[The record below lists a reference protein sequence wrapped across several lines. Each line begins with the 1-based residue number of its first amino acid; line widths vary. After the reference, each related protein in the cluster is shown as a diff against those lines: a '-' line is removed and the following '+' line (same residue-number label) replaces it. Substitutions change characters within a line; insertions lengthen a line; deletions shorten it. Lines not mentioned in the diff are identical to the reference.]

1 MVTTAKKICLV
12 GDFSVG
18 KTSLIRR
25 FVDNQFSDEYLS
37 TVGVKLS
44 RKLVNLP
51 EQADGSSQNV
61 ELLIWDIEGQTQ
73 FKAIAPSYLQGA
85 KGAIIVADV
94 KRPDTL
100 EHLHNHLALFFKIN
114 PTGKVIVALNKADL
128 ITPDAS
134 QELVE
139 KYTFA
144 TDAFITDA
152 QLLGKKRSDQPQVL
166 ATYATSAK
174 TGKDVN
180 AIFHELATAMLK

>member
-1 MVTTAKKICLV
+1 MAISAKKVCLV

-44 RKLVNLP
+44 RKLVELP
-51 EQADGSSQNV
+51 VADLAV

-85 KGAIIVADV
+85 KGAIIVGDV

-100 EHLHNHLALFFKIN
+100 EHLSNHLDLFFKIN
-114 PTGKVIVALNKADL
+114 PKGRAIVALNKADL
-128 ITPDAS
+128 VTPDTS
-134 QELVE
+134 QKLLEN
-139 KYTFA
+139 YTFNA
-144 TDAFITDA
+144 DY
-152 QLLGKKRSDQPQVL
+152 PQVL
-166 ATYATSAK
+166 ATYTTSAK
-174 TGKDVN
+174 TGQDVN
-180 AIFHELATAMLK
+180 AIFHELALAITQ

>member
-1 MVTTAKKICLV
+1 MATSAKKICLV

-44 RKLVNLP
+44 RKLVELP
-51 EQADGSSQNV
+51 EADLNV

-85 KGAIIVADV
+85 KGAIIVGDV
-94 KRPDTL
+94 KRPETL
-100 EHLHNHLALFFKIN
+100 EHLTDHLELFFKIN
-114 PTGKVIVALNKADL
+114 PKGQAIAALNKVDL
-128 ITPDAS
+128 IKADAG
-134 QELVE
+134 QRLIE
-139 KYTFA
+139 KYTLTA
-144 TDAFITDA
+144 DY
-152 QLLGKKRSDQPQVL
+152 PQVL

-180 AIFHELATAMLK
+180 EIFQELAWAMTR